1 MNNRVTSDSGNP
13 VNLFP
18 FLAVLLCT
26 MGALLVL
33 LVVLADRAGK
43 RTVVENET
51 EGDTEVDT
59 EVSQPAVVP
68 ALLQKETGQ
77 QPPSEEIEKA
87 ANLARQLDEVH
98 AYQQKLVELRKQAD
112 QRLLEQ
118 QQRLTHIEEHTR
130 RMEHELARL
139 SLAAEQLKATEQNQV
154 VDQEQAERELVRLQK
169 LIEDTEAELEEL
181 REESQGQRSFAIVPY
196 RGPNGTYRKPI
207 YIECRKEAIILH
219 PEGIRL
225 KPSDFLATSWSG
237 NPLAAALRATRD
249 HVNAQAAKAGA
260 PEPPDPYPMIL
271 VRPEGIRNYSLAR
284 AAITSWD
291 ASFGYEFIDS
301 NWKLEFPEGPDPL
314 LARKQQ
320 HAIMLARERFARLI
334 RSAPS
339 RFQGIGLAG
348 TAAGARGGTS
358 DSKGYGDG
366 HSEGDFSEG
375 DYSEGDFSERKG
387 FGQSQTSGSGEGNGF
402 ASNQSSTSQSNNNGK
417 GTQGTQGTGTDPN
430 SETQYGAMSGG
441 GDPSAT
447 GEPDATGQYAEG
459 ASPSGEGSREG
470 SSEGSNDAERYS
482 QAGGSDGGP
491 TGENSSSASGGQ
503 AAATGGNESAGGS
516 SGSAASQASSIA
528 DSQGRNWAVEKKSW
542 GSVPIRR
549 SIQVVVRQDQIA
561 LLPSRHAL
569 GGAGATG
576 EVILLNQ
583 PMGQISHKFVA
594 ALRTHI
600 KEWGL
605 AGSGLYW
612 RPMLKLSVGP
622 GAEQTAE
629 QVIRLLK
636 NSGVEVSLP
645 DTARAPSRTRAS
657 DGGSNNATR

>member
-43 RTVVENET
+43 RAVAESEA
-51 EGDTEVDT
+51 
-59 EVSQPAVVP
+59 SQPAVAP
-68 ALLQKETGQ
+68 ALFQKETSQ
-77 QPPSEEIEKA
+77 QLPSSETAEEA
-87 ANLARQLDEVH
+87 AELVRQLDEVH
-98 AYQQKLVELRKQAD
+98 AYQQKLSELRKQAD
-112 QRLLEQ
+112 QRLLEE
-118 QQRLTHIEEHTR
+118 QQRLTHVEEHTR

-139 SLAAEQLKATEQNQV
+139 SLAAEQLEATEQNQV
-154 VDQEQAERELVRLQK
+154 VDQEQAEHELVRLQK

-181 REESQGQRSFAIVPY
+181 REENQGQRSYAIVPY

-271 VRPEGIRNYSLAR
+271 VRPDGIRNYSLAR

-301 NWKLEFPEGPDPL
+301 DWKLEFPEGPDPL
-314 LARKQQ
+314 LAQKQQ

-339 RFQGIGLAG
+339 RFHGIGLAG

-358 DSKGYGDG
+358 GSNGYGEAPLT
-366 HSEGDFSEG
+366 SETGESDFSEG
-375 DYSEGDFSERKG
+375 KFSEGKQL
-387 FGQSQTSGSGEGNGF
+387 GQSQTGNTGEGNGF
-402 ASNQSSTSQSNNNGK
+402 AAGQSSSSQSNENGE
-417 GTQGTQGTGTDPN
+417 GAETDQN
-430 SETQYGAMSGG
+430 SETQYGATTG
-441 GDPSAT
+441 GDASAT

-459 ASPSGEGSREG
+459 ASQSGEG
-470 SSEGSNDAERYS
+470 SSEGSGDADGNGGTSERYG
-482 QAGGSDGGP
+482 QAGGSAGGSA
-491 TGENSSSASGGQ
+491 GENSSSSSASGGQ
-503 AAATGGNESAGGS
+503 AAATSGNASAGGS
-516 SGSAASQASSIA
+516 SGSAASQTTSIA
-528 DSQGRNWAVEKKSW
+528 DSQGRNWAVKKKSR

-569 GGAGATG
+569 GGVGATS
-576 EVILLNQ
+576 EVISLNQ
-583 PMGQISHKFVA
+583 PMGQISNKFVA
-594 ALRTHI
+594 ALRIHI

-612 RPMLKLSVGP
+612 RPMLKLNVGP

-645 DTARAPSRTRAS
+645 DTARASSGSRAS
-657 DGGSNNATR
+657 DGGLYDATR

>member
-43 RTVVENET
+43 RAVAVS
-51 EGDTEVDT
+51 GA
-59 EVSQPAVVP
+59 SQPAV
-68 ALLQKETGQ
+68 ASASFQ
-77 QPPSEEIEKA
+77 QIPSEATEEA
-87 ANLARQLDEVH
+87 AELVRQLDEVH
-98 AYQQKLVELRKQAD
+98 AYQQKLSELRKQAD
-112 QRLLEQ
+112 QRLEAE
-118 QQRLTHIEEHTR
+118 QQRLTHVEEHTR

-139 SLAAEQLKATEQNQV
+139 SLAAEQLEATEQNQV

-169 LIEDTEAELEEL
+169 LIVDTEAELAEL
-181 REESQGQRSFAIVPY
+181 REDSQGQKSYAIVPY

-225 KPSDFLATSWSG
+225 KPSDFLATSWAG

-249 HVNAQAAKAGA
+249 HVNAQAVKAGA

-271 VRPEGIRNYSLAR
+271 VRPDGIRTYSLAR

-301 NWKLEFPEGPDPL
+301 EWKLSFPEGPDPL
-314 LARKQQ
+314 LAQKQQ
-320 HAIMLARERFARLI
+320 HAIMLARERFARMI

-339 RFQGIGLAG
+339 RFQGVGLAG

-358 DSKGYGDG
+358 GSNGFGEG
-366 HSEGDFSEG
+366 QSEGGFSEG
-375 DYSEGDFSERKG
+375 EQLS
-387 FGQSQTSGSGEGNGF
+387 QSQTGSSGAGNGF
-402 ASNQSSTSQSNNNGK
+402 SASRSPSSQSNEY
-417 GTQGTQGTGTDPN
+417 GTAAEET
-430 SETQYGAMSGG
+430 ETQYGAMGG
-441 GDPSAT
+441 GDASAT

-459 ASPSGEGSREG
+459 ASESGEGSSDAEG
-470 SSEGSNDAERYS
+470 NGGTSERYS
-482 QAGGSDGGP
+482 QAGGSAEGP
-491 TGENSSSASGGQ
+491 TGGNSSSSASGGQ
-503 AAATGGNESAGGS
+503 AAATSGNASAGGS
-516 SGSAASQASSIA
+516 SGSAASQTTSIA
-528 DSQGRNWAVEKKSW
+528 DSQGRDWAVEKKSR

-549 SIQVVVRQDQIA
+549 SIQVVVRQNQIA

-569 GGAGATG
+569 RGAGSTG
-576 EVILLNQ
+576 EVISLNQ
-583 PMGQISHKFVA
+583 PMSQISKKMVA
-594 ALRTHI
+594 ALRSHI
-600 KEWGL
+600 EDWGL
-605 AGSGLYW
+605 AGNGLYW
-612 RPMLKLSVGP
+612 RPMLKLNVGP

-629 QVIRLLK
+629 QVLRLLK
-636 NSGVEVSLP
+636 DSGVEVSLP
-645 DTARAPSRTRAS
+645 ETARAPSRDRAS
-657 DGGSNNATR
+657 GGGPYDATR